1 MAELLRGA
9 VTRRRVHHHTVT
21 HKSYTSGLDRAI
33 YRTVGMNAGDPAR
46 LTARQTRILR
56 IWAACPNCAAM
67 RIKTMWKRGTRV
79 NILIAN
85 VALAALSLI
94 VMMVL
99 YYQGYWLEMAKAM
112 GLNLV
117 VLNLPAFAIA
127 LWGRW
132 LTFAGL
138 LTILSI
144 VLDFSLIVEVRFRV
158 SAVVRIPC
166 RPAWKRTRA
175 TAASAAPKDQGQ
187 VLTFECRDCGKQTEK
202 NVLL

>member
-1 MAELLRGA
+1 
-9 VTRRRVHHHTVT
+9 
-21 HKSYTSGLDRAI
+21 
-33 YRTVGMNAGDPAR
+33 
-46 LTARQTRILR
+46 
-56 IWAACPNCAAM
+56 
-67 RIKTMWKRGTRV
+67 MWKRRTRT

-94 VMMVL
+94 VMIVL
-99 YYQGYWLEMAKAM
+99 YYQGYWLDMAKAM

-144 VLDFSLIVEVRFRV
+144 VLDFSLIVG
-158 SAVVRIPC
+158 SQI
-166 RPAWKRTRA
+166 
-175 TAASAAPKDQGQ
+175 SS
-187 VLTFECRDCGKQTEK
+187 
-202 NVLL
+202 